1 MKLKKRLL
9 INNTEV
15 QLSSHKVS
23 LKLSN
28 GGVAFFVFAA
38 ENQPKKHQ
46 AVRFDI
52 GYGDNVKEWFEGYIE
67 DVLPAENGY
76 YKVEVRENAGIMRY
90 RHPLSIEHPTMR
102 QVIAQLSELTGLDF
116 VLPEKADY
124 IDTPIPNFVCHGTG
138 YQCLK
143 QIAKAFSIPD
153 MIWYQDLDQRVF
165 VGAFE
170 HSRFFNKPVEVP
182 ADLIA
187 RQYTSNITF
196 APFPML
202 RPGAITNNHRL
213 TRIDLVGDEMTAH
226 WARVEG
232 MPPKKRETLEL
243 FPELAAGYH
252 LPKFGRVEYVRD
264 NATSGQTADPFRPRY
279 AIDVQL
285 LDENMEID
293 SQVPVYRSVPLPV
306 HMSGHESGLMAY
318 PLEGTIVEIAFAY
331 GRNDRPIIRGI
342 YGREHAL
349 PTIEPG
355 EQLQQQREEVSH
367 RIDAVGNTTEQT
379 DQMQKHI
386 AFEMHDKADRYLGE
400 YGQHKIIASEHSIE
414 EIIGKKL
421 IETLGAINLLAG
433 DDLVLGSLGNMQT
446 ATAGEYI
453 ETIGKVRR
461 SITKEHQWL
470 QAPKTWVGSKN
481 ENVLKLL
488 SELMQVVKELADT
501 LASHTHPGIL
511 PGKASTEAPNQA
523 GAITGHGGDSGA
535 LKARLDPITK

>member
-355 EQLQQQREEVSH
+355 EQLQQQRPTDRHQQIRARPGQCHIHHVLFRVPQVAKTHGHGLGPTEQETTH
-367 RIDAVGNTTEQT
+367 DNHDQRHDHRADRIDMLDWIQ
-379 DQMQKHI
+379 
-386 AFEMHDKADRYLGE
+386 GE
-400 YGQHKIIASEHSIE
+400 
-414 EIIGKKL
+414 
-421 IETLGAINLLAG
+421 
-433 DDLVLGSLGNMQT
+433 T
-446 ATAGEYI
+446 A
-453 ETIGKVRR
+453 
-461 SITKEHQWL
+461 H
-470 QAPKTWVGSKN
+470 
-481 ENVLKLL
+481 
-488 SELMQVVKELADT
+488 
-501 LASHTHPGIL
+501 HF
-511 PGKASTEAPNQA
+511 
-523 GAITGHGGDSGA
+523 GG
-535 LKARLDPITK
+535 PITELERHPAMRNFMNRNCEQNRNRGDGEKLDDTG